1 MKQTELT
8 AYDLQ
13 NLNETAEYIVSSA
26 QFSLYQYNGEG
37 EYILSELSREE
48 RQVALDKWVTG
59 MEENYL
65 CFRINRELRKRTFQD
80 ALYILRRHICKI
92 PMIDLR
98 RKLHADWSL
107 NLSNRLIQTKYRL
120 YRFFRNGSRCR
131 PELLRTVHLQLN
143 AVILHDPQNKRLL
156 VL

>member
-8 AYDLQ
+8 VYDLE

-65 CFRINRELRKRTFQD
+65 CFRSNRELRKRTFQD
-80 ALYILRRHICKI
+80 ALYMTHGEIKEKYLKEHLTTLRNILRKGTMELGFTVSDTV
-92 PMIDLR
+92 PDSYL
-98 RKLHADWSL
+98 D
-107 NLSNRLIQTKYRL
+107 
-120 YRFFRNGSRCR
+120 
-131 PELLRTVHLQLN
+131 ELLAMRWKENLKLWTMQWTK
-143 AVILHDPQNKRLL
+143 DDKK
-156 VL
+156 